1 MSSLIEPSENSAKQT
16 PAEIPGIGE
25 GKDLRNFIE
34 KELKLNPN
42 FLPR

>member
-1 MSSLIEPSENSAKQT
+1 MRNKNIISGRN
-16 PAEIPGIGE
+16 PGSNG

-34 KELKLNPN
+34 KELKPDPN